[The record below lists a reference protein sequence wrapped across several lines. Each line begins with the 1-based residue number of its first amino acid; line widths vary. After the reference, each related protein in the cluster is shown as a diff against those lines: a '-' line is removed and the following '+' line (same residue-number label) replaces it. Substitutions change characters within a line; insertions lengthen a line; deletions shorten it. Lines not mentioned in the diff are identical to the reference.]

1 MSAPRAALAPRDDNN
16 NMRHDPFFSAA
27 PAKAGRVVK
36 GGNAGV
42 ITFSRRR
49 AKNIAAKQKT
59 DADKLASDMAT
70 LAVKG
75 KDASSDEEEE
85 EEDSTETFDGPYS
98 SDSDCGGPGTAVK
111 KAEERKKAFLSRAE
125 RVARDAAKDKDD
137 AAHKVKLAEQR
148 VFFERVDQ
156 ISLASESASPSVASV
171 HRRRVFENGDKTQ
184 ELMASAAAIDAVVA
198 VERVDADEPAD
209 PHRPAPTT
217 MARLL
222 AALALAATAGA
233 EQRRPRWR

>member
-75 KDASSDEEEE
+75 KDALSDEEEE

-125 RVARDAAKDKDD
+125 RVARDAAMDKDD
-137 AAHKVKLAEQR
+137 AAHMV
-148 VFFERVDQ
+148 
-156 ISLASESASPSVASV
+156 
-171 HRRRVFENGDKTQ
+171 
-184 ELMASAAAIDAVVA
+184 
-198 VERVDADEPAD
+198 
-209 PHRPAPTT
+209 
-217 MARLL
+217 
-222 AALALAATAGA
+222 
-233 EQRRPRWR
+233 